1 VTHMNVGKLKEL
13 LKGLPDDVTVKARC
27 WYDEPDLWD
36 GNLESHEYDSHD
48 RVLYLDSKEP
58 D

>member
-1 VTHMNVGKLKEL
+1 MNVGKLKEL